1 MSRTIK
7 IAITGGPCAGK
18 TSSLPI
24 LKNAL
29 TSKGY
34 LVFTI
39 PESATELMAN
49 GATYPVC
56 GNAVSFQTNVFKLQT
71 AKETLYESIAMDANM
86 DVVILCDRGIVD
98 CLAYLDEREQAE
110 FLKRNAVEKRQLL
123 NQYSGSFFLVTAAI
137 GAPSAY
143 GTETNS
149 VRFESI
155 DEAAISDRKIL
166 SEWSEHPRLC
176 VIDNSTDFA
185 KKMTRL
191 CEEVVSFV
199 DKIHR

>member
-71 AKETLYESIAMDANM
+71 AKETLYESIAMNANM

-123 NQYSGSFFLVTAAI
+123 NQYSGSFFGNSSNRGTKRIWYRDKL
-137 GAPSAY
+137 SA
-143 GTETNS
+143 
-149 VRFESI
+149 V
-155 DEAAISDRKIL
+155 
-166 SEWSEHPRLC
+166 
-176 VIDNSTDFA
+176 
-185 KKMTRL
+185 
-191 CEEVVSFV
+191 
-199 DKIHR
+199 

>member
-86 DVVILCDRGIVD
+86 DVVILCDRGIID

-110 FLKRNAVEKRQLL
+110 FLKKNAVEKRQLL
-123 NQYSGSFFLVTAAI
+123 NQYSGSFF
-137 GAPSAY
+137 
-143 GTETNS
+143 
-149 VRFESI
+149 
-155 DEAAISDRKIL
+155 
-166 SEWSEHPRLC
+166 W
-176 VIDNSTDFA
+176 
-185 KKMTRL
+185 
-191 CEEVVSFV
+191 
-199 DKIHR
+199 